1 MPAHTEG
8 LDLAWWQA
16 SLAATTSIEGI
27 TALAREYLT
36 HLDAERLSRLPLPCR
51 PGKLS
56 TAQDVADYAY
66 ELVRYHCDTDE
77 NDVAGTIQD
86 LAAFFSEAAVTLSK
100 LATPPPTSSE
110 LVQLFEYE

>member
-1 MPAHTEG
+1 MPAHTAN

-16 SLAATTSIEGI
+16 SLAATSSIEGV
-27 TALAREYLT
+27 TALAREYLA
-36 HLDAERLSRLPLPCR
+36 HLDAERLSRLPQPCR

-56 TAQDVADYAY
+56 TTQDLADYAY

-77 NDVAGTIQD
+77 DDVATTIQD
-86 LAAFFSEAAVTLSK
+86 LAAFFSESVVTLSK

-110 LVQLFEYE
+110 VARLFE